1 MDTDCGHSGT
11 TYCSG
16 QTHCAELSSGSAR
29 QACLNTAWANVL
41 TQVQHAVSQGIT
53 IYTIGVGPSDTWTM
67 QLDIDGNPATLE
79 TVETLE
85 EIARLTGGQAYYAT
99 QGSALV
105 QIMQDIY
112 DDMQGVVFLT
122 R

>member
-1 MDTDCGHSGT
+1 
-11 TYCSG
+11 
-16 QTHCAELSSGSAR
+16 
-29 QACLNTAWANVL
+29 VL